1 MVASV
6 QAEYDEIRWNMKFL
20 VEIVS
25 ELQQGATIAEAVQG
39 ITSSLLV

>member
-1 MVASV
+1 MASV
-6 QAEYDEIRWNMKFL
+6 QAVYGEIWWNMKFL

-25 ELQQGATIAEAVQG
+25 ELQQGAMIAKAVQG